1 MTPIHP
7 TLSQAID
14 RYLAG
19 TATAEEQEA
28 VRNWYHS
35 FSDEEIDIP
44 ASIVD
49 LRTRV
54 GQKIWT
60 RLQETMHRQEE
71 QESPVKAVAW
81 YRNRWLRVAAV
92 AIGLLAGGY
101 WLLGKWNMPEQTA
114 QQNMPVQPLEN
125 DVAPGSNKAILT
137 LADGFR
143 IVLDS
148 VENGAL
154 ATQGQAS
161 VVKLADGQVVYN
173 TRNPL
178 TTDGSPL
185 TYNTITT
192 PKGGQ
197 FQLMLSDGSKVWL
210 NAASSIRYP
219 TTFAA
224 HERVVEITGEAY
236 FEVSPL
242 PTTPGGRGVK
252 GKIPFIV
259 SVNGKTRVEVLGTHF
274 NISAYDDE
282 DAIKTTLLEGKVKV
296 VSGESSVNE
305 RSVILQPGEQA
316 AITTNHQLQ
325 TTNKVDLD
333 EVVAWKNGLFQFNHT
348 DIKVLM
354 RQIARWYNIEVHYEG
369 TPPAMQITGKA
380 PRNISLATMLKILEL
395 SDVKYRIEGGVL
407 TVKN

>member
-60 RLQETMHRQEE
+60 RLQETMHLHQQEE

-81 YRNRWLRVAAV
+81 YRNRWLRMAAV
-92 AIGLLAGGY
+92 AVGLLAGGY
-101 WLLGKWNMPEQTA
+101 WLLGKLNVPEQTV
-114 QQNMPVQPLEN
+114 QQNMPAQPLEN

-161 VVKLADGQVVYN
+161 VVKLADGQVIYN
-173 TRNPL
+173 ARNPL
-178 TTDGSPL
+178 AADHAPL

-224 HERVVEITGEAY
+224 NERVVEITGEAY
-236 FEVSPL
+236 FEVSPAVTL
-242 PTTPGGRGVK
+242 KTGGR
-252 GKIPFIV
+252 IPFIV
-259 SVNGKTRVEVLGTHF
+259 SVNGKSRVEVLGTHF

-282 DAIKTTLLEGKVKV
+282 DAVKTTLLEGKVKV
-296 VSGESSVNE
+296 VSE

-316 AITTNHQLQ
+316 VITTNNKLQ
-325 TTNKVDLD
+325 TTNKINLD
-333 EVVAWKNGLFQFNHT
+333 EVVAWKNGLFQFNNT

-354 RQIARWYNIEVHYEG
+354 RQIARWYNIDVHYEG

-380 PRNISLATMLKILEL
+380 PRNISLSTMLKILEL

-407 TVKN
+407 TIKN